1 MTQPSRLI
9 FWRSVLLLTTVL
21 PFLAIWQFVG
31 LAEKLDVVILA
42 SKSWMGLLTVLGVGG
57 LAALLALASTCF
69 RTRERILSLLEIPA
83 RVRWPGFFL
92 FPLALIGYTLV
103 FAIPFSRNLLGGL
116 GWARTLIFWAFVLA
130 GMYGLKAIRGSG
142 KSDWQ
147 SDLHQATEPADY
159 SREFLKDQNSI
170 PWLTTLLLVVL
181 FAASL
186 HLLATQFSGVTSYP
200 FAMGWSETSRYYYPS
215 LFLSTRIFGS
225 RLPWPILHPS
235 LHLLLTPPYFFDA
248 PLWFHRFWQVF
259 LRFALLGLTA
269 QVLIWR
275 LSIKERVFRWLLWAW
290 MVLYL
295 FQGPVYFH
303 LAVPLI
309 LMLWGYSRQN
319 GRRTWIF
326 LIIAS
331 IWSGLSRINWYPMP
345 GILASVLFLLEVP
358 YQGKKLWRYLLKP
371 VLWTIV
377 GFGIAFATQ
386 RAYIALSGIPDPEF
400 FYTSLTSN
408 LLWYRLFPNASY
420 QFGVLPVALF
430 ASLPMWAAILTV
442 LRQHRGEMYPL
453 RLGLIF
459 AALLVLFA
467 GGLVVS
473 MKIGGGVDIHN
484 MDAYLG
490 MLLIITAYLVFARY
504 APETG
509 IPTNPVTLHWSV
521 LALLVAVPAWFALQG
536 GVSFKAYDV
545 ARTQAVLTE
554 LQAQADDVNAR
565 GGEILFI
572 TQRHLV
578 SMHMLDD
585 VTMIPEYER
594 EELMEMAM
602 GNNQDYLRIFRT
614 DMDNQ
619 RFVMIVVD
627 PLNFRLL
634 GKNYAF
640 GEENNA
646 WAQRAM
652 KPILCNYQEALIF
665 PEDQVAIYT
674 PQEGERQCP

>member
-1 MTQPSRLI
+1 MSQPSRLT
-9 FWRSVLLLTTVL
+9 FWRFVLALTAIF
-21 PFLAIWQFVG
+21 PFMAIWQFVA
-31 LAEKLDVVILA
+31 LAEKLDVIIFA
-42 SKSWMGLLTVLGVGG
+42 SKSWMGLLTILGIGG
-57 LAALLALASTCF
+57 LAALLALVSTCF

-92 FPLALIGYTLV
+92 FPVALIGYTLV

-116 GWARTLIFWAFVLA
+116 GWVRALIFWVVTLA
-130 GMYGLKAIRGSG
+130 GMYGLKA
-142 KSDWQ
+142 
-147 SDLHQATEPADY
+147 
-159 SREFLKDQNSI
+159 LKRDI
-170 PWLTTLLLVVL
+170 PWLTSLLLVVL
-181 FAASL
+181 FQASL
-186 HLLATQFSGVTSYP
+186 HLLGNQLSSVTSYP
-200 FAMGWSETSRYYYPS
+200 FAMGWSETSRHYYPS
-215 LFLSTRIFGS
+215 LFLSERIFGS

-235 LHLLLTPPYFFDA
+235 LHLLLVPPYWIDA

-259 LRFALLGLTA
+259 LRFVLLGLAA
-269 QVLIWR
+269 QTLIWR
-275 LSIKERVFRWLLWAW
+275 LSIRDRVFRRLRWLW

-295 FQGPVYFH
+295 FQGPIYFH

-309 LMLWGYSRQN
+309 LMLWGYSKQN
-319 GRRTWIF
+319 DRRTWVF

-345 GILASVLFLLEVP
+345 GILAATLFLLEEP

-371 VLWTIV
+371 ALWVLV

-386 RAYIALSGIPDPEF
+386 RVYIALSGVPNAEF

-420 QFGVLPVALF
+420 QFGVLPAALI
-430 ASLPMWAAILTV
+430 ASLPPWLAILAV
-442 LRQHRGEMYPL
+442 LRQSRAEVHPL
-453 RLGLIF
+453 RLLLIF
-459 AALLVLFA
+459 AALLALFA

-484 MDAYLG
+484 MDAYLSL
-490 MLLIITAYLVFARY
+490 LLIVTAYLVFARY
-504 APETG
+504 TPETG
-509 IPTNPVTLHWSV
+509 SPTSPINLHWSIF
-521 LALLVAVPAWFALQG
+521 ALLVAVPAWFALQG
-536 GVSFKAYDV
+536 DVSIKTYDA
-545 ARTQAVLTE
+545 ARTGAVLAE
-554 LQAQADDVNAR
+554 LQAQVDDVNAQ

-578 SMHMLDD
+578 SMHMLND
-585 VTMIPEYER
+585 VAMVPEYER

-602 GNNQDYLRIFRT
+602 GNNQEYLQIFRA
-614 DMDNQ
+614 DMENQ
-619 RFVMIVVD
+619 RFASIVVD
-627 PLNFRLL
+627 PLSYRLL

-646 WAQRAM
+646 WVRRVM
-652 KPILCNYQEALIF
+652 KHILCNYQEAAVY
-665 PEDQVAIYT
+665 PADQIAIYV